1 METDVKKEEIL
12 SKLDYTI
19 ASLKSLNDKWDELI
33 NLLIEIEK
41 DVKDY

>member
-12 SKLDYTI
+12 SKLDYAI
-19 ASLKSLNDKWDELI
+19 ASLKPLNAKWDEFI

-41 DVKDY
+41 EVKEY